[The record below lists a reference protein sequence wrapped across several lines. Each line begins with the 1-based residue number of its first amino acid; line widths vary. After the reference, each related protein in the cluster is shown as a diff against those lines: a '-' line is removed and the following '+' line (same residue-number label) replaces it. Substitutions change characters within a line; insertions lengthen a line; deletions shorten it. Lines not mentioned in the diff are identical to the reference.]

1 MKKILISIVTIFAIS
16 FFALAEMTIY
26 VYKKDGTKVP
36 YVAADVDSIGFSDV
50 ALPEAIDLGLP
61 SGTKWAN
68 MNVGANAPEDYGDYF
83 AWGETEPKDVYNWST
98 YKWCNGT
105 ENSLTRYNS
114 NPSLGNL
121 DNMTELILFDDVAN
135 VEWGDNWR
143 MPTKEQLEELLDSNN
158 CIWEWTS
165 LNEVKGYLVTSKIN
179 GKSIFLPAAGY
190 RWNESSY
197 TKGILLQYWSVSLSE
212 EISNR
217 AYFFNIQEENLVIE
231 IGYRCGGM
239 SIRPVL
245 AK

>member
-1 MKKILISIVTIFAIS
+1 
-16 FFALAEMTIY
+16 
-26 VYKKDGTKVP
+26 
-36 YVAADVDSIGFSDV
+36 
-50 ALPEAIDLGLP
+50 
-61 SGTKWAN
+61 

-83 AWGETEPKDVYNWST
+83 AWGETESKDVYNWST

-114 NPSLGNL
+114 DPSLGNV
-121 DNMTELILFDDVAN
+121 DNMTALIIFDDVAN
-135 VEWGDNWR
+135 LKWGDDWR

-165 LNEVKGYLVTSKIN
+165 LNEVKGYLVTSNIN